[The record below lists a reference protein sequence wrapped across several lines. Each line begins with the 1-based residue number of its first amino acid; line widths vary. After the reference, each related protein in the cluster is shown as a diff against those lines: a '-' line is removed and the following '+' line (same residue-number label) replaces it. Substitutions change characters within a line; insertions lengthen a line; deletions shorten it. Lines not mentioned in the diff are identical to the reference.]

1 MFSCEICEIF
11 KNTFLAEHLL
21 ATAFVIRFEKSTM
34 YSPELTLLA
43 EICSDVTKKIPESEL

>member
-1 MFSCEICEIF
+1 MLSCEICEIF